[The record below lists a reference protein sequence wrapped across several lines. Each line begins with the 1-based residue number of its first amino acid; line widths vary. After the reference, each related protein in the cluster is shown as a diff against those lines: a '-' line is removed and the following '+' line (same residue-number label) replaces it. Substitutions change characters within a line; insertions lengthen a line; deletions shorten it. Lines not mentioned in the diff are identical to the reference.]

1 MYESKHERA
10 GQPKLA
16 SADYEISASRTALA
30 STE

>member
-1 MYESKHERA
+1 MGERA